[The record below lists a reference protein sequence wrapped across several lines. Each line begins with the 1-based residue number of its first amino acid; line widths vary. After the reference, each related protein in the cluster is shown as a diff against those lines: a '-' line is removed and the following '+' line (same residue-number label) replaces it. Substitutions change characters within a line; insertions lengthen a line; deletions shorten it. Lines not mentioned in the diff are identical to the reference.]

1 MVTGMTQTRR
11 LGILG
16 GGQLAQM
23 LALAAV
29 PLGVR
34 CHIYDPS
41 PDAPAQL
48 VATHSVADYTNALTL
63 AQFAG
68 HVDAVTYEFENVPA
82 STAQALAQHKP
93 LYPPA
98 NALAISQDRLSEKQF
113 FVELGFAT
121 APFAAVDATGS
132 VATAIKQ
139 TGLPAIAKTRRNGYD
154 GKWQQRITSLTHA
167 YQTIVDMAGHDLIIE
182 GVVPFTREL
191 SILVARDTFGTI
203 VRYPLVE
210 NHHHEGILR
219 LSIAPAANIH
229 PQIEA
234 MADAIAQRTVSA
246 LNYVGVLAIECFE
259 VITATGPMLLIN
271 EMAPRVHNSGHWSI
285 EGAIASQFENHVRA
299 VSGLPLAPAGL
310 RGMCA
315 MLNLIGEIP
324 DVATIPSGIHVHLY
338 HKAARP
344 DRKVGHLTIVARDM
358 ATLMSKIEECRSIPG
373 VWLPPHRDD
382 SSPTKPKRPRT

>member
-1 MVTGMTQTRR
+1 MVAGMTHTRK

-48 VATHSVADYTNALTL
+48 VATHSVAEYTNALTL

-68 HVDAVTYEFENVPA
+68 NVDAITYEFENVPA
-82 STAQALAQHKP
+82 STATTLAQHKP

-98 NALAISQDRLSEKQF
+98 RALAIAQDRLSEKQF
-113 FVELGFAT
+113 FGELGFAT
-121 APFAAVDATGS
+121 APYAAVDATGS

-154 GKWQQRITSLTHA
+154 GKGQQRITSLTHA

-182 GVVPFTREL
+182 GVVPFVREL

-219 LSIAPAANIH
+219 LSIAPAANVH
-229 PQIEA
+229 PHIEA
-234 MADAIAQRTVSA
+234 LADAIAQRTVTA
-246 LNYVGVLAIECFE
+246 LDYVGVLAIECFE
-259 VITATGPMLLIN
+259 VVTATGPMLLIN

-285 EGAIASQFENHVRA
+285 EGSIASQFENHVRA

-324 DVATIPSGIHVHLY
+324 EVTAVPSGVHVHLY

-344 DRKVGHLTIVARDM
+344 GRKVGHLTIVARDM
-358 ATLMSKIEECRSIPG
+358 ATLMSKIEECRDLPG
-373 VWLPPHRDD
+373 VWLPPRHDGMPPAK
-382 SSPTKPKRPRT
+382 SKRPRA